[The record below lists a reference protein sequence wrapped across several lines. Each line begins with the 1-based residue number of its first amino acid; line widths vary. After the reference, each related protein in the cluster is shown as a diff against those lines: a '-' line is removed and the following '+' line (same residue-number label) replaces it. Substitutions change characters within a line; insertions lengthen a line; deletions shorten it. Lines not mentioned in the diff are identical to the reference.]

1 MKDKAGL
8 CFILHVFFCI
18 FLNCKN
24 IVKKEILLAKILGG
38 IIMKV
43 KRLRK
48 VVALALSAMLCI
60 GAVGCAKDV
69 SSSAD
74 AAKTEIVYASTKDI
88 MLP

>member
-1 MKDKAGL
+1 
-8 CFILHVFFCI
+8 
-18 FLNCKN
+18 
-24 IVKKEILLAKILGG
+24 
-38 IIMKV
+38 MKV

-74 AAKTEIVYASTKDI
+74 AAKQK
-88 MLP
+88 